1 MTYLNHIKRIVER
14 IHECTA
20 NHWPTSSITNT
31 QSPYS
36 LIMTDIVTQPSD
48 ASNKLSAEQF
58 QDWKEKCINKALQ
71 IDAYG
76 ILDGSET
83 EPTKNATPTSDDLK
97 LARDFRSCKSKIA
110 GYIRDTL
117 DTGQRTIIANLAPND
132 GLGIWKAL
140 LARFESKDTN
150 SRMFATQQLLSLHK
164 GDGEHESENFSKYGT

>member
-14 IHECTA
+14 IHACTT

-36 LIMTDIVTQPSD
+36 LIMTDI
-48 ASNKLSAEQF
+48 
-58 QDWKEKCINKALQ
+58 DWKEKCINKALQ
-71 IDAYG
+71 IDAYD

-97 LARDFRSCKSKIA
+97 SARDFCSHKSKIA
-110 GYIRDTL
+110 GYIHDTL
-117 DTGQRTIIANLAPND
+117 DTGQGTIIVNLAPND
-132 GLGIWKAL
+132 ALGIWKAL

-150 SRMFATQQLLSLHK
+150 SRMFATQQLLSLCK
-164 GDGEHESENFSKYGT
+164 GD